1 MDQVASNVADYV
13 SAQQSVAA
21 ALPAAGTAWLDSSR
35 DQARTTLAAVGLPS
49 TRQEDWKYTNIK
61 PITRSLFSPVSRPSR
76 WNDQDF
82 VADAQVSGLD
92 SHRLVFADGILV
104 PELSQCDGLPAGA
117 TGAGMADILQ
127 RDAKRARR
135 EPRLDTARLTPR
147 LYSDELVLH
156 PGWGFRGDRS
166 RNCAGKTDRTAVCVC
181 VRG

>member
-104 PELSQCDGLPAGA
+104 PELSLSL
-117 TGAGMADILQ
+117 I
-127 RDAKRARR
+127 
-135 EPRLDTARLTPR
+135 
-147 LYSDELVLH
+147 H
-156 PGWGFRGDRS
+156 I
-166 RNCAGKTDRTAVCVC
+166 
-181 VRG
+181 